1 MRKLAEAVVSKREDR
16 VVRLV
21 VVEAAVSAAPM
32 QEEKAAMMQ
41 EEKAA
46 MMEVQV
52 VLLIVLMPVRLQ
64 QLTVLWPWPQLPSAP
79 GSS

>member
-32 QEEKAAMMQ
+32 QEEKAAI
-41 EEKAA
+41 
-46 MMEVQV
+46 MEVQM

>member
-21 VVEAAVSAAPM
+21 VVEAAVSAAP
-32 QEEKAAMMQ
+32 MQ